1 MLKKRRFLFFFL
13 FSFLEGERR
22 GFKERERGART
33 KKPRG
38 NKENSTSTPFFSFQK
53 NKKLLTTKQGDLA
66 KLGLAVLSMGYNVVI
81 LVQHYST
88 FAGRAAPESESASAS
103 RSTSPLLGNGAG
115 ADEEDGDE
123 GERV

>member
-81 LVQHYST
+81 LVQHYWT
-88 FAGRAAPESESASAS
+88 FAGRGAPESESTT
-103 RSTSPLLGNGAG
+103 TSPLLSNGGGGAG
-115 ADEEDGDE
+115 VEDGDGDGD